1 MTDDF
6 ASYETG
12 LSAPA
17 SAAETITPSDTLEL
31 EFTTRALFVGQDG
44 DVVVTMKSGD
54 NVTLRNLQG
63 GVVYPLR
70 VTHVLATGTT
80 ATDLVGLR

>member
-12 LSAPA
+12 LTAPA
-17 SAAETITPSDTLEL
+17 AAAEAITPSDTEEL
-31 EFTTRALFVGQDG
+31 EYTTRALFVGQDG
-44 DVVVTMKSGD
+44 DVNVIFKSGD
-54 NVTLRNLQG
+54 TVVLRNLQG

-70 VTHVLATGTT
+70 VTAVLAAGTT